1 MKTSICQ
8 LYYVNIKVDCLLSL
22 FFSSFKDETQSKIL
36 PRFKQSLRYV
46 GILFKKTSEHF
57 LWPNFID
64 KMFWDF
70 RPPWKGWLIGNV
82 ACYVDSHISTCI
94 FVGFSGWSSSA
105 YCTVMNLVHF
115 SFGFLYFHCFYL
127 TLDNFWII
135 QDKSKWW

>member
-8 LYYVNIKVDCLLSL
+8 LYYVNMKVDCQLSL
-22 FFSSFKDETQSKIL
+22 LFLSFYLRWHTIKNTSLVKAIFKIC
-36 PRFKQSLRYV
+36 KQ
-46 GILFKKTSEHF
+46 TSEHF